1 LRERHNGGREETVS
15 MKRQREKFM
24 VEGAKLMAEAEAE
37 VATTRCEWGKDE
49 SFCFLFFFIAR
60 LFFGLLKTLN

>member
-1 LRERHNGGREETVS
+1 

-24 VEGAKLMAEAEAE
+24 VEGAKLMAEAE
-37 VATTRCEWGKDE
+37 VATTRCERGKDE

-60 LFFGLLKTLN
+60 LFFGLLKILN

>member
-24 VEGAKLMAEAEAE
+24 VEGAKLMAEAE
-37 VATTRCEWGKDE
+37 VATTRCERGKDE

-60 LFFGLLKTLN
+60 LFFGLLKILN